1 MTDDLYAG
9 FAERYDLFFG
19 HFGEHDAT
27 QVEFYRRLL
36 AENRVQRVLD
46 CACGT
51 GQDLHLLHSL
61 GREVTGSD
69 VSEAMLA
76 QARKNLA
83 GAGLQIPL
91 RQVDYR
97 ELPRHF
103 RRPFDAVLCLST
115 SIAHM
120 PNEAEV
126 LRALL
131 SMRSVLR
138 DGGIVVLSQGTS
150 DRQWREKPRFILA
163 VNTPDFSRLFV
174 IDYYAEHSARYNVVD
189 IFHSAES
196 AEMQTWST
204 DYARILLRD
213 DQERLLKAAGFRAME
228 FYGTYQFDPYDK
240 ETSQRLIAVA
250 HK

>member
-1 MTDDLYAG
+1 MADLYAD
-9 FAERYDLFFG
+9 FAERYDRFFG
-19 HFGEHDAT
+19 RFGEYDAPR
-27 QVEFYRRLL
+27 VEFFRRLF
-36 AENRVQRVLD
+36 AENRVRRVLD

-51 GQDLHLLHSL
+51 GHDLHLFHAL

-69 VSEAMLA
+69 ISETMLA
-76 QARKNLA
+76 QARKNLDEA
-83 GAGLQIPL
+83 RLQIPL

-103 RRPFDAVLCLST
+103 HRPFDAVVCLST

-131 SMRSVLR
+131 SMSSVLR
-138 DGGIVVLSQGTS
+138 DGGLLILSQGTS
-150 DRQWREKPRFILA
+150 DRQWCDKPRFILA

-174 IDYYAEHSARYNVVD
+174 IDYYAEHSARYNIVD
-189 IFHSAES
+189 ISHSAETN
-196 AEMQTWST
+196 EMQTWST
-204 DYARILLRD
+204 DYPCLLLRD
-213 DQERLLKAAGFRAME
+213 GQERLLKAAGFRAME

-240 ETSQRLIAVA
+240 EVSQRLIVVA

>member
-1 MTDDLYAG
+1 MADLYAG
-9 FAERYDLFFG
+9 FAERYNLFLG
-19 HFGEHDAT
+19 RFGEHDAT
-27 QVEFYRRLL
+27 RVEFFRRLF

-51 GQDLHLLHSL
+51 GHDLHLVHSL
-61 GREVTGSD
+61 GCEVTGSD
-69 VSEAMLA
+69 ISEAMLA
-76 QARKNLA
+76 QARKNLDE
-83 GAGLQIPL
+83 AGLQVPL

-103 RRPFDAVLCLST
+103 HRPFDAVLCLST

-131 SMRSVLR
+131 SMSSVLR
-138 DGGIVVLSQGTS
+138 NGGLLILSQGTS

-163 VNTPDFSRLFV
+163 ANTPDFSRLFV
-174 IDYYAEHSARYNVVD
+174 IDYYAEHSARYNIVD

-196 AEMQTWST
+196 GEMQTWST
-204 DYARILLRD
+204 DYACLLLHD

-240 ETSQRLIAVA
+240 ETSQRLIVVA